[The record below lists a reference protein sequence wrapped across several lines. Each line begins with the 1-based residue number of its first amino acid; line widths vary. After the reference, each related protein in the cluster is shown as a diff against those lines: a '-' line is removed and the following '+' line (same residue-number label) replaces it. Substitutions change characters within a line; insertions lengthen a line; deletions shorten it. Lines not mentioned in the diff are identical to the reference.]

1 MDQAVAEGSVD
12 QIRSIIQEKKDSGVN
27 DEMIVALVDRSL
39 RKHANL
45 LGRNRGDTLVEESR
59 KLFKLSIDLVIE
71 GLAGKSTPTAVMSDL
86 LDMSCIPVCK
96 QLFPLLEE
104 RTAELKMKA
113 FEGVNNN
120 AVLRLCNDLLRKL
133 SRCVETSF
141 SGRINVFLSR
151 FMPLNDKSALNIVG
165 HFNTAN
171 VTKYET
177 SQPESTTSLI
187 PEEEEGLEKKSKESI
202 PVDHSLYSK
211 FWQIQQLMCNPI
223 SCFDGQ
229 QWKILQRDVNEVFA
243 LLAAHKLDR
252 RSGYD
257 EGDEKWRKRK
267 GDGST
272 KEEYYFAKYLTNPK
286 LLHLQLSDG
295 SFRRCFLVQS
305 LVLFQFLLGDSK
317 VKQQKTQSLLEEDRQ
332 WVKDKAEKA
341 HQLLKE
347 ISPRGSEFARSIQ
360 AILARET
367 KWSDWKNKSCP
378 DLMSDAKEEKMRQFR
393 RRPRT
398 TFDPSVIDLG
408 NGELS
413 KLWENGKD
421 ILTACKKRRVTP
433 GLVEMLQDPL
443 MEMDPEQQVDEEYKS
458 VRDNAFQWRAGRLLL
473 TQNALLQG
481 PIPATVTVDMASFLE
496 QSILGAAK
504 NVPELS
510 EDVEKAER
518 GRKTVKKEKK
528 GEEEREENGENG
540 ENGGSEEKEENGM
553 KKESEEEEEKSEE
566 KAEKAVNG
574 VILRESVCYLVASEV
589 EEMADKVIETLSLS
603 IEKTTELA
611 EEGKEKVEILQS
623 LLMDWGAENGDDPQ
637 KMLDLL
643 KGAHIESSTL
653 QGLCKK
659 E

>member
-1 MDQAVAEGSVD
+1 MDDAVAGGSLNEVKRIV
-12 QIRSIIQEKKDSGVN
+12 QQKKDDGVN
-27 DEMIVALVDRSL
+27 DEMVVALVDRSI
-39 RKHANL
+39 RRRANE
-45 LGRNRGDTLVEESR
+45 LGRNGGSTLVEESR
-59 KLFKLSIDLVIE
+59 KLFKIAIDLALE
-71 GLAGKSTPTAVMSDL
+71 GLTSKSTPTSVMSDL

-113 FEGVNNN
+113 FDGANNN

-165 HFNTAN
+165 HYNTAN

-177 SQPESTTSLI
+177 TEPESNTSLI
-187 PEEEEGLEKKSKESI
+187 PEDDEGADKKSKETI

-211 FWQIQQLMCNPI
+211 FWQIQQFMCNPL
-223 SCFDGQ
+223 SCYDVQ

-257 EGDEKWRKRK
+257 EGEDKSRKRK
-267 GDGST
+267 AEGN
-272 KEEYYFAKYLTNPK
+272 KREEYYFAKYLTNPK

-305 LVLFQFLLGDSK
+305 LVLFQFLLMTETKSK
-317 VKQQKTQSLLEEDRQ
+317 QKSTLSEEDRQ
-332 WVKDKAEKA
+332 WVKDKADKA

-347 ISPRGSEFARSIQ
+347 ISPKGSEFARSIQ
-360 AILARET
+360 AILSREL
-367 KWSDWKNKSCP
+367 KWSEWKNKSCP
-378 DLMSDAKEEKMRQFR
+378 DLLSDAKEEKMRQFR

-421 ILTACKKRRVTP
+421 ILSACKKRRVTP

-443 MEMDPEQQVDEEYKS
+443 LEMDPEQQVDEEYKS

-473 TQNALLQG
+473 SHNALLQA
-481 PIPATVTVDMASFLE
+481 PIPPSVTVDMASFLE

-504 NVPELS
+504 NISELS
-510 EDVEKAER
+510 DEVEKAEK
-518 GRKTVKKEKK
+518 GRKGLKKEKK
-528 GEEEREENGENG
+528 EDDREENGEKED
-540 ENGGSEEKEENGM
+540 ENGV
-553 KKESEEEEEKSEE
+553 KKETEDEKDDDEEKSDENKE
-566 KAEKAVNG
+566 GTTNG
-574 VILRESVCYLVASEV
+574 LIFRESVCYIVAGEIEDV
-589 EEMADKVIETLSLS
+589 ADKVIETLSLS
-603 IEKTTELA
+603 IEKTKELA
-611 EEGKEKVEILQS
+611 AEGKDKTEILQY
-623 LLMDWGAENGDDPQ
+623 LLMEWGVENGDDPQ
-637 KMLDLL
+637 KMLDLF
-643 KGAHIESSTL
+643 KTANIESITL
-653 QGLCKK
+653 HSLCMKT